1 MRAQVSLQA
10 CRCPYPAALGR
21 GPRGAGAGWPPA
33 LRGTHGRLPHSEVL
47 QATQDLHGCR
57 EVPLLVARLRNQ
69 QKFGQ
74 QSHLQLKQTG
84 SGVFAPRP
92 PAATAARRL
101 SGPGR
106 GREDQAAG
114 LSCVWGR
121 GTGQQGGRPREQKG
135 RRPVNAQM
143 WADLRARSGTG
154 GGGEGS
160 PHWRGT
166 AAEPQRAAP
175 RPPGRRPCRT
185 RSQRPGGPRVPALP
199 LARRASG
206 ERAPRGRSVPWT
218 ALGCHTVPET
228 AARF

>member
-1 MRAQVSLQA
+1 MPVPVPRGTGPGSARGRCGVAAGPPGHSRTTAAQRGAPGHPGSAWLSRSSSARSKTSQSA
-10 CRCPYPAALGR
+10 KIWTAESPAAE
-21 GPRGAGAGWPPA
+21 
-33 LRGTHGRLPHSEVL
+33 T
-47 QATQDLHGCR
+47 D
-57 EVPLLVARLRNQ
+57 
-69 QKFGQ
+69 
-74 QSHLQLKQTG
+74 

-135 RRPVNAQM
+135 RRPVNAQT